1 MVNLRYSISGSRH
14 VKMSGSRIRR
24 NLFVGEGEICEG
36 ITPEIKVGYLF
47 ILFFLRGLR
56 LACNLAECP
65 S

>member
-1 MVNLRYSISGSRH
+1 
-14 VKMSGSRIRR
+14 MSGSRIRR
-24 NLFVGEGEICEG
+24 NLFVGEREICEG